1 MNHTHAH
8 TYISIYSNQK
18 IKWKQGSYTIDFQQI
33 FTLPKF
39 WKSWDFVF
47 KGMHQT
53 FKRKRSSIKPMVLYG
68 KERQNSNYLINVG
81 EDLQKCVVEE
91 LWISLE
97 NEVNIITTK
106 CTRKLR
112 LSHFKLNSKKSE
124 KKNLLELN

>member
-1 MNHTHAH
+1 MEKKG
-8 TYISIYSNQK
+8 K
-18 IKWKQGSYTIDFQQI
+18 IQI
-33 FTLPKF
+33 
-39 WKSWDFVF
+39 
-47 KGMHQT
+47 
-53 FKRKRSSIKPMVLYG
+53 
-68 KERQNSNYLINVG
+68 NLINVG
-81 EDLQKCVVEE
+81 EDLQKYVLEE